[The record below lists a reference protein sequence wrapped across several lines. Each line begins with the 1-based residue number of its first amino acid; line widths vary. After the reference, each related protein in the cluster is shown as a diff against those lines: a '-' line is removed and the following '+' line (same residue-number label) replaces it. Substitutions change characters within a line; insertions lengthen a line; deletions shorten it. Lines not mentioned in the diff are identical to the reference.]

1 MPYASPSDVRLIVE
15 TTLSDE
21 ELSRI
26 IEVCDAEIERRLGSV
41 DASNPLVRR
50 LSILLAARMIRLRDP
65 KARAVGEFRE
75 EAGDVLKILEEEIE
89 RLFRLLSRAKVRGTK
104 YGVIRGRG

>member
-75 EAGDVLKILEEEIE
+75 EAGDLKTLEEEMK
-89 RLFRLLSRAKVRGTK
+89 RLFRLLSRVKVRGTR